1 MNTFLKALWI
11 KMNAT
16 REANISS
23 VNLERRILRKIQRKL
38 RPGDVADKGTGVKGH
53 EQEKDDGH
61 PDSDPE
67 AQAQIVPVVRLTKLE
82 EDFLKD
88 VDRARR
94 TQQVERL
101 TGKE

>member
-1 MNTFLKALWI
+1 
-11 KMNAT
+11 MNAT

-23 VNLERRILRKIQRKL
+23 VNLERTILRKIHQRKL
-38 RPGDVADKGTGVKGH
+38 RPGDVADKGTGVKSH

-67 AQAQIVPVVRLTKLE
+67 AQAQIVPLVGLTQLK